1 MNVMFNLSLMG
12 EIRYRAKRRR
22 MYKEVATLLDGEDL
36 TDFVESTEKV
46 LVILPPHL
54 REGLID
60 TLLQKTDELR
70 GCNE

>member
-1 MNVMFNLSLMG
+1 MNVMFDLSLMG

-22 MYKEVATLLDGEDL
+22 MYKEVAELLDGEDY

-46 LVILPPHL
+46 LAMLPYHL

-70 GCNE
+70 GCSE